1 MATKQKAVQAVEAF
15 GGEIDWANSYVTADQ
30 KYIIIDA
37 PEGHIWDA
45 TEAATITIS
54 WFCGSASEFWDE
66 VIDLVLSGTTRH
78 YSAEA

>member
-37 PEGHIWDA
+37 PEGHI
-45 TEAATITIS
+45 
-54 WFCGSASEFWDE
+54 
-66 VIDLVLSGTTRH
+66 
-78 YSAEA
+78 